1 MRPAAG
7 GRDAAETGRAPGGY
21 DLLVCDLDGTLLGD
35 SMILDPALV
44 EAFHRAAAR
53 GLTIS
58 LATGRMPA
66 AADSYRDELGIT
78 APVIYYNGAVVRGG
92 GGPDLL
98 SLTLPRGVLR
108 RAWTT
113 ISQAPVHPI
122 FYRDDRL
129 FCAERTLPV
138 RRYCEEEGL
147 TVDVIDDPD
156 FLGLGAFI
164 KSLLIG
170 HPRDLDVVR
179 EELTPLVAE
188 HARLVRTRR
197 DYLEI
202 IPVAASKGAALARL
216 AAHLGVP
223 IERVVAVGDQ
233 ENDLEMLRAAGVG
246 VAMAHAPEPVRRAAD
261 RVAPVAAEG
270 GLLRVLGELFPERFD

>member
-1 MRPAAG
+1 VRPAAG
-7 GRDAAETGRAPGGY
+7 GRDAAEAGRAPGGY

-35 SMILDPALV
+35 SMTLDPALV

-78 APVIYYNGAVVRGG
+78 APVIYYNGAVVRGE

-108 RAWTT
+108 RAWTA

-170 HPRDLDVVR
+170 HPRDLDIVR